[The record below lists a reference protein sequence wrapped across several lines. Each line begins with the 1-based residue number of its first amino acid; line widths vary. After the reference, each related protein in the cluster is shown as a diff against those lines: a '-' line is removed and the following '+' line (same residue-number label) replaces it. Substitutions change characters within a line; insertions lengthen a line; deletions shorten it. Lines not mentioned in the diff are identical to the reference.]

1 MYTICVVCYVCIVY
15 LCVEY
20 GVLNVCVLCVWFVH
34 ALCVCVCVC
43 VPLEVRKKAPDPLEL
58 KLKVVVNQLMWVLG
72 IQLRSHRRAVSVHN
86 H

>member
-15 LCVEY
+15 LCVVY
-20 GVLNVCVLCVWFVH
+20 SVLCVWFVH

-43 VPLEVRKKAPDPLEL
+43 VPLEARKKAPDPLEL

-72 IQLRSHRRAVSVHN
+72 IQLRSHRRAVSVHT